1 MALPLFKA
9 EEAYLFVSS
18 SPSLFSHSGSQLSC
32 SLILS
37 EILLRSHGNQ
47 DKKSGP
53 SLLLLQEPDLWEV
66 SVSPWLC
73 LPGPCLP
80 LSAYVLEWVCL
91 HLPLPL

>member
-9 EEAYLFVSS
+9 EEAYLYVSP

-37 EILLRSHGNQ
+37 EILLRLHGNQ

-66 SVSPWLC
+66 CVPLAV
-73 LPGPCLP
+73 PPRAVFAP
-80 LSAYVLEWVCL
+80 LSFCA
-91 HLPLPL
+91 